1 MHKQAHLTLVNGEET
16 SALSIADRGLAYGDG
31 LFETMRVVKRDIPL
45 LSYHLRRFL
54 KGGEVLALGRREK
67 LEKLFLSS
75 VEDALKAIGSSAL
88 LKVIVT
94 RGIGGRG
101 YQAASSAPNNIVI
114 QVYDPV
120 EPAPFHSGRGVS
132 IVECQYR
139 LPRNPALAG
148 IKHLNRLDQVM
159 ASRCLKGKTEGL
171 VFDVNDHLVEGTKSN
186 VLLFEKDRVLTP
198 SLAHCGVQGT
208 LRDYLIDSEKELGFA
223 IEEREVDRQML
234 SECRALAMV
243 NSVFGLL
250 QVSKVESAK
259 GHKMNLEFDERAARI
274 HQLLQTKLSF

>member
-45 LSYHLRRFL
+45 LSYHLKRFL
-54 KGGEVLALGRREK
+54 KGVEVLALGRRET
-67 LEKLFLSS
+67 LEKLFVSS
-75 VEDALKAIGSSAL
+75 VEDGLRAVGSSAL

-94 RGIGGRG
+94 RGTGGRG
-101 YQAASSAPNNIVI
+101 YQAAASTRNNVVI
-114 QVYDPV
+114 QVFDPI

-132 IVECQYR
+132 VVECRYR

-159 ASRCLKGKTEGL
+159 ASRCLKGKAEGL

-208 LRDYLIDSEKELGFA
+208 LRDYLIDSEEELGFS
-223 IEEREVDRQML
+223 IEELDVSRQML
-234 SECRALAMV
+234 SECRALIMV
-243 NSVFGLL
+243 NSVFGIL
-250 QVSKVESAK
+250 QVSKVES
-259 GHKMNLEFDERAARI
+259 GTEPSLNLKFDERASHI